1 MAAIMDSIPMPTPS
15 APAKSLK
22 SFKVISFDV
31 YGTLIDFKPAI
42 LSALLPL
49 LSRVPDDSP
58 YKAHRDGDD
67 DIGAKLLVMFKSQE
81 DALMVGKPVRPFQDV
96 LWEIYMRI
104 ASELHI
110 APNAPGLAEEAAVFG
125 GSVGS
130 LPAYADSVE
139 ACQRLSTL
147 GYKLVFLSNI
157 ERHASRLTSQGPLQ
171 DVALWREYSASD
183 FEQDDPDRRKLE
195 FLVKQ
200 VTENE
205 EGGSIRKD
213 EILHVANSLGHD
225 HAPAKKLGLSTVWI
239 WRDSVRWG
247 KEQEIRASIDKVG
260 YGWRFGSLTEFADAA
275 EADWKLK

>member
-1 MAAIMDSIPMPTPS
+1 MPTPS
-15 APAKSLK
+15 TLVKSLK

-58 YKAHRDGDD
+58 YKSKSGGE

-96 LWEIYMRI
+96 LREIYLRI

-110 APNAPGLAEEAAVFG
+110 SSSSPGLAEEAEGFG

-130 LPAYADSVE
+130 LPAYGDSVE
-139 ACQRLSTL
+139 ACQHLSAL
-147 GYKLVFLSNI
+147 GYKLLFLSNI
-157 ERHASRLTSQGPLQ
+157 ERHASSLSSNGPFK
-171 DVALWREYSASD
+171 DVAFWREYSASD

-195 FLVKQ
+195 FLIKQ

-205 EGGSIRKD
+205 EGGIIRKD

-247 KEQEIRASIDKVG
+247 KEQEIRGSIDKVG
-260 YGWRFGSLTEFADAA
+260 YGWRFGSLKEFADAA
-275 EADWKLK
+275 EVECKLN

>member
-1 MAAIMDSIPMPTPS
+1 MAAIMDSIPMPTSS
-15 APAKSLK
+15 APVRSLK

-42 LSALLPL
+42 LSALRPL
-49 LSRVPDDSP
+49 LSRVPEDSP
-58 YKAHRDGDD
+58 YKMDQDGE
-67 DIGAKLLVMFKSQE
+67 DIGAQLLVMFKSQE

-96 LWEIYMRI
+96 LREIYLRI

-110 APNAPGLAEEAAVFG
+110 SPSSPGLAEEAIGFG

-139 ACQRLSTL
+139 ACQRLSAV

-157 ERHASRLTSQGPLQ
+157 EKHASSLTSEGPLR
-171 DVALWREYSASD
+171 DVSFWREYSASD

-205 EGGSIRKD
+205 QGGDIRKD

-225 HAPAKKLGLSTVWI
+225 HAPAKKVGLSTVWI

-260 YGWRFGSLTEFADAA
+260 YGWRFGSLNEFADAVEA
-275 EADWKLK
+275 EWKLN